1 MARTEILAPVGS
13 EEMLRAAVFSG
24 ADAVYLGGKN
34 FGMRAGAK
42 NFDAQGLAAACK
54 MAHDRGVKVYLTCN
68 TVPLNGEL
76 DDFPQF
82 IAAAQDAG
90 IDAVI
95 AAERFIDS
103 AVMSRLKTVTI
114 IHGKGTGALRNAV
127 QAHLKRMKY
136 VKSFHLGEFGEG
148 DAGVTIAEFKE

>member
-1 MARTEILAPVGS
+1 MNRKTELLAPAGD
-13 EEMLRAAVFSG
+13 EESLLSALDFG

-76 DDFPQF
+76 DDFPRF
-82 IAAAQDAG
+82 IFEAQKAG

-95 AAERFIDS
+95 AADIG
-103 AVMSRLKTVTI
+103 VM
-114 IHGKGTGALRNAV
+114 A
-127 QAHLKRMKY
+127 M
-136 VKSFHLGEFGEG
+136 VKE
-148 DAGVTIAEFKE
+148 